1 MKKVTV
7 LTLLS
12 LFLAV
17 TANVVAKTP
26 EKFAERMAWWKDAK
40 FGMFIHWGVYS
51 QAGGEW
57 NGQTNHAE
65 WLQLTA
71 KIPLAEY
78 TAYARTFNPV

>member
-17 TANVVAKTP
+17 TANVVAETP

-78 TAYARTFNPV
+78 IAYARTFNPV